1 MFAVEKIESF
11 ARSKFFKVFF
21 KLFPIPQTLWT
32 NTAKREILSSAQLVV
47 FAVAASEIFAATRA
61 ALKKNHVSAKDA
73 ADCVQEFFNVVV
85 AFDGEDGLLP
95 VVFASQVY
103 EEDELFFF
111 NPWKLEG
118 FLVQNRHLRLRTC
131 SF

>member
-1 MFAVEKIESF
+1 VVEKIESF
-11 ARSKFFKVFF
+11 DRSKFFKVFF
-21 KLFPIPQTLWT
+21 KLLSILQTLWT
-32 NTAKREILSSAQLVV
+32 NTAKREIFSSAQLVV
-47 FAVAASEIFAATRA
+47 FAAAASEIFATPRA
-61 ALKKNHVSAKDA
+61 ALKKNHVRAKDA
-73 ADCVQEFFNVVV
+73 TDCVQELFDVVV

-118 FLVQNRHLRLRTC
+118 FLVQNRHLWLRTC